1 MQMVLNGR
9 ENVAYERAKRYIER
23 GYSFETW
30 LRDVDIPSRKRALD
44 IWHMLICAECDEKSK
59 HSESVPGVVRV

>member
-44 IWHMLICAECDEKSK
+44 IWHMAYAHMC
-59 HSESVPGVVRV
+59 GM

>member
-1 MQMVLNGR
+1 MQMVLNGH

-30 LRDVDIPSRKRALD
+30 LRDVDIPSRNRALD
-44 IWHMLICAECDEKSK
+44 IWHMAYAHMC
-59 HSESVPGVVRV
+59 GM